1 MLVITPA
8 AAVASQSSISC
19 QPDASPNVDHTAR
32 TAQSGVIA
40 VKKAKSVQAISAELL
55 PCLSSV
61 TTRASQRLRLGPS
74 VPKASSASRGST
86 GGRLARSGVSETRQ
100 ADGG

>member
-1 MLVITPA
+1 
-8 AAVASQSSISC
+8 
-19 QPDASPNVDHTAR
+19 
-32 TAQSGVIA
+32 
-40 VKKAKSVQAISAELL
+40 
-55 PCLSSV
+55 V